1 MSEFTV
7 LNIRRALL
15 KDLDTI
21 TEIYNEAILHTVAT
35 LDTEPKT
42 AKNQKL
48 WFTEH
53 DDSHPLLVAE
63 QNGQIMGWASLTK
76 WSDRCAYS
84 GTAEVSLYVKK
95 EHQGEGIGRKL
106 LKALLEEGEKANLH
120 TVIARVTRNNEASVH
135 LFESEGFE
143 FIGVMREVGQKFG
156 KLLDVFIMQWIYV
169 TK

>member
-1 MSEFTV
+1 M

-15 KDLDTI
+15 KDLDAI

-35 LDTEPKT
+35 FDTDPKT
-42 AKNQKL
+42 AKDQKS

-53 DDSHPLLVAE
+53 DDNHPLLVAE
-63 QNGQIMGWASLTK
+63 LNGQTVGWASLTK

-106 LKALLEEGEKANLH
+106 LKRLIKEGEKANFH
-120 TVIARVTRNNEASVH
+120 TVVARVTKDNEVSVH
-135 LFESEGFE
+135 LFKSEGFE
-143 FIGVMREVGQKFG
+143 LIGVMREVGRKFG
-156 KLLDVFIMQWIYV
+156 RFLDVCIMQRIYE